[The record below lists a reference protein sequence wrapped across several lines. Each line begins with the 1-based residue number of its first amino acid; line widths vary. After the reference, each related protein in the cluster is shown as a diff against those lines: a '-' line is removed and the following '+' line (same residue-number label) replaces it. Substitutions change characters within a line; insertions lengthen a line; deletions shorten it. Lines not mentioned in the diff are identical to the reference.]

1 MPLLQ
6 IVRKNNF
13 FGVAIQAFSCFCQAL
28 CFAPS
33 FFLRFFLLPSVCTL
47 PAVVVTKA
55 RLRQKL
61 ASLPLCK
68 LYEKTTFSAWLCKHF
83 PAFGMLFVLHRLFCI
98 GRVFSVCR
106 KRAQTP
112 AQRTNEYLFFLF
124 SAKAVLLAFLYFCF
138 GQIFT
143 SLHLFLAV
151 KIIKCK

>member
-1 MPLLQ
+1 MPLCKLYEKTTFSAWLYKHFPAF
-6 IVRKNNF
+6 VRIFILHRLF
-13 FGVAIQAFSCFCQAL
+13 FCV
-28 CFAPS
+28 
-33 FFLRFFLLPSVCTL
+33 FLLPIVCTL